1 MRPYL
6 KTLLMLIWLPLMITV
21 TTIPWLL
28 KWEAGRRF
36 CSMLAFKGLN
46 RILGLRVHV
55 QGTLS
60 AKRPL
65 MLVCNHSSYI
75 DILALGNRLPVAFTP
90 KKEIARW
97 PVIGF
102 CSKLAG
108 CVFVERTP
116 KAIAATKGEIAKR
129 LATGRVMCI
138 FAEGTTNNGTDLKPF
153 KSSLF
158 SLAEGTN
165 IAIQP
170 AALHYSHRNGAP
182 LDAQG
187 RAKVAWYDDMSLL
200 PHLWQLLRARR
211 IDAQLQILPLLEQTG
226 DRKALCSASEV
237 VIRQALEQKL

>member
-1 MRPYL
+1 MRPFL
-6 KTLLMLIWLPLMITV
+6 KTLLILIWFPLMIV
-21 TTIPWLL
+21 ATTIPWLL
-28 KWEAGRRF
+28 KWEAGRRT
-36 CSMLAFKGLN
+36 LTTLTFKGLN
-46 RILGLRVHV
+46 RILGLKVHM
-55 QGTLS
+55 QGELS
-60 AKRPL
+60 PKRPL
-65 MLVCNHSSYI
+65 MLVSNHCSYV
-75 DILALGNRLPVAFTP
+75 DILLLGSCLPIAFTP

-116 KAIAATKGEIAKR
+116 KAIAATRTEIAKR

-158 SLAEGTN
+158 SLAEGTD

-170 AALHYSHRNGAP
+170 AALRYTHRDGAP

-187 RAKVAWYDDMSLL
+187 RARIAWYDDMSLL

-211 IDAQLQILPLLEQTG
+211 IDAQLQLLPALQQTG
-226 DRKALCSASEV
+226 PRKALCSASEE
-237 VIRQALEQKL
+237 VIRQALEQTL